1 MRVLL
6 TGANGFVGRELS
18 GALASASFRVR
29 AALRPGRPIPAG
41 TAEVALIDELSAHT
55 AWGEALAGVDTVIHA
70 AARAHRLDDPE
81 TKAYSAVNAE
91 ATRAL
96 AGEAVRAGVRRFIYL
111 SSVKVNGEGR
121 AERYRP
127 DDEPQPADAYAQS
140 KWLGE
145 RYLRDCA
152 ARSAL
157 EVVIVRPPLVYGPQ
171 VRGNFLRLLHWVESE
186 RPLPLGSIHNA
197 RSLVSVWNLCDLLRV
212 LVAHPHAAN
221 RTFMVADGEDLSTA
235 ELVRR
240 LAAAMGRRARLPAV
254 PAAILRLAAAVSGRG
269 AEFARLCGSLTV
281 DAAAT
286 RAALGWAPPLSVTE
300 GIGRTVSWFLAQE
313 EARGS

>member
-29 AALRPGRPIPAG
+29 VILRPGRPVPAG
-41 TAEVALIDELSAHT
+41 AAEVTLIDELSART
-55 AWGEALAGVDTVIHA
+55 QWGEALRGVDTIIHA
-70 AARAHRLDDPE
+70 AARAHRVNDAE
-81 TKAYSAVNAE
+81 TTPYFSVNAE

-96 AGEAVRAGVRRFIYL
+96 ATAATLAGVRRFIYL

-121 AERYRP
+121 PERYRS
-127 DDEPQPADAYAQS
+127 DDEPQPADAYARS

-152 ARSAL
+152 AGSTL

-171 VRGNFLRLLHWVESE
+171 VRGNFLRLLEWVKSE
-186 RPLPLGSIHNA
+186 RPLPLGSIHNS
-197 RSLVSVWNLCDLLRV
+197 RSLVSVWNLCDLLRL
-212 LVAHPHAAN
+212 LVAHPHAGN

-254 PAAILRLAAAVSGRG
+254 PAAILRLAAGLTGRA
-269 AEFARLCGSLTV
+269 AEFDRLCGSLTV
-281 DAAAT
+281 DGAAT
-286 RAALGWAPPLSVTE
+286 RAALGWEPPLSVTE
-300 GIGRTVSWFLAQE
+300 GIGRTVNWFLG
-313 EARGS
+313 RGDGRVA